1 MVRTELRVGD
11 IYRNPDTR
19 RRFRIMSLGRGGIVA
34 ECLDAP
40 FPEEPVC
47 TFSMDLFCF
56 LMRREEEAV
65 AEEFE
70 RYLESL
76 SSWG

>member
-1 MVRTELRVGD
+1 VKYRELRIGD
-11 IYRNPDTR
+11 IYRNRDS
-19 RRFRIMSLGRGGIVA
+19 RRFRIVSLGRWGIVA

-47 TFSMDLFCF
+47 TFSTDLFSM
-56 LMRREEEAV
+56 LMQPEEEAV